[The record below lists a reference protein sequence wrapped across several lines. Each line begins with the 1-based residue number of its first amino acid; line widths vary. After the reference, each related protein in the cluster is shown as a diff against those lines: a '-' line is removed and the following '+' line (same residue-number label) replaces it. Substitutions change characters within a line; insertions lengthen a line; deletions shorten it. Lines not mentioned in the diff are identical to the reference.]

1 MEVFAP
7 TGRRELTWPVA
18 VHEAQQKSC
27 RSRVFDAPS
36 TDVAW
41 CARVPFAICLILLS
55 EEVLQIRWLCSLD

>member
-1 MEVFAP
+1 MVEIFTP
-7 TGRRELTWPVA
+7 TDWWELAWPVA

-41 CARVPFAICLILLS
+41 CARVSFAIGLILLS
-55 EEVLQIRWLCSLD
+55 EEVF

>member
-1 MEVFAP
+1 MVEIFTP
-7 TGRRELTWPVA
+7 TDWWELAWPVA

-41 CARVPFAICLILLS
+41 CARVPFAIGLILLS
-55 EEVLQIRWLCSLD
+55 EEAF